1 MVIFTKT
8 PEETIK
14 LGEKIAG
21 SLKKG
26 DVIGF
31 IGELGSGK
39 TTMIK
44 GIVRRLTGK
53 DAVSPSFVLINEYSG
68 KTPVFH
74 FDLYRLK
81 CKIELETIGWDE
93 YPGKG
98 IVLVEWADKIK
109 GILPPETIFIRFSIL
124 NGERKIVISGLKKR
138 KNDKSKPPIPPFCKG
153 GIKRGF
159 IRRKIK

>member
-1 MVIFTKT
+1 MIIFTKT
-8 PEETIK
+8 PEETIN

-21 SLKKG
+21 AVKKG
-26 DVIGF
+26 DIIAF

-44 GIVRRLTGK
+44 GIVRKLTGK
-53 DAVSPSFVLINEYSG
+53 DAVSPSFVLINEYAG
-68 KTPVFH
+68 EMPVFH

-98 IVLVEWADKIK
+98 VILVEWADRIK
-109 GILPPETIFIRFSIL
+109 DVLPQETIFIRFSIL
-124 NGERKIVISGLKKR
+124 DGKRKIEISGMK
-138 KNDKSKPPIPPFCKG
+138 
-153 GIKRGF
+153 
-159 IRRKIK
+159 RRKIK

>member
-1 MVIFTKT
+1 MIIFTKT
-8 PEETIK
+8 PQETIK

-21 SLKKG
+21 ALKKG
-26 DVIGF
+26 DIIGF
-31 IGELGSGK
+31 VGELGSGK

-44 GIVRRLTGK
+44 GVVHKLTGK
-53 DAVSPSFVLINEYSG
+53 EAVSPSFVLINEYAG

-98 IVLVEWADKIK
+98 IILVEWADRIK
-109 GILPPETIFIRFSIL
+109 DVLPAGTIFIRFSIL
-124 NGERKIVISGLKKR
+124 HGKRKIVISGLGTR
-138 KNDKSKPPIPPFCKG
+138 NSGKSPHTPLS
-153 GIKRGF
+153 KRGD
-159 IRRKIK
+159 